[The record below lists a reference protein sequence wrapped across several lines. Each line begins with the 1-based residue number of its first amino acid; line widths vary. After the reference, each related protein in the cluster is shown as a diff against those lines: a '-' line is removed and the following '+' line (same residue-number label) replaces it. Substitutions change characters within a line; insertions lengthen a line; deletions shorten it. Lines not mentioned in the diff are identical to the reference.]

1 MFTTIIVIIIFLLGL
16 YICCTKNSFKFKEG
30 MASGSQKRCPNVLIQ
45 KGKELFLFNNKLSK
59 VPGVNPIKFNN
70 LEEYTEFVKWQRNQG
85 IRCPVLF
92 LQHSYD
98 AQGEPTYKVRP
109 SPFDL
114 GGGLPEEIPQGLSK
128 PPENKLID
136 AGRNDPPYNTGDFPA
151 FDAMNQYIGEE
162 VPLDKMFHAQQKPG
176 QLSDNAMDTN
186 WGGPMYSE
194 QEVEKGKYSDN
205 EVYIWASNS

>member
-1 MFTTIIVIIIFLLGL
+1 MLTLTVAVIMFLLGL
-16 YICCTKNSFKFKEG
+16 YVCSTKTSSKFVEG
-30 MASGSQKRCPNVLIQ
+30 MTTGSQKRCPNILMQ
-45 KGKELFLFNNKLSK
+45 KGKELFLFNNKLAK

-98 AQGEPTYKVRP
+98 AQGESTYTARP

-114 GGGLPEEIPQGLSK
+114 AGGLPQEIPKGLSN
-128 PPENKLID
+128 PPENKLVD
-136 AGRNDPPYNTGDFPA
+136 AGRNDPPYNTGDYPA
-151 FDAMNQYIGEE
+151 FDSWNQYIGEE
-162 VPLDKMFHAQQKPG
+162 VPLDKMFHSQDKPG

-186 WGGPMYSE
+186 WGGPLYSE
-194 QEVEKGKYSDN
+194 QQVATGKYSEN
-205 EVYIWASNS
+205 EVRIWANN

>member
-1 MFTTIIVIIIFLLGL
+1 MLTIIAAIVMFLLGL
-16 YICCTKNSFKFKEG
+16 YVCSTKTTSNFVEG
-30 MASGSQKRCPNVLIQ
+30 MTSGSQKRCPNILMQ
-45 KGKELFLFNNKLSK
+45 KGKELFLFNDKLAK

-98 AQGEPTYKVRP
+98 AQGESTYTARP

-114 GGGLPEEIPQGLSK
+114 AGGLPQEIPKGLSN
-128 PPENKLID
+128 PPENKLVD
-136 AGRNDPPYNTGDFPA
+136 AGRNDPPYNTGDYPA
-151 FDAMNQYIGEE
+151 FDSWNQYIGEE
-162 VPLDKMFHAQQKPG
+162 VPLDKMFHSQEKPG

-186 WGGPMYSE
+186 WGGPLYSE
-194 QEVEKGKYSDN
+194 EQVATGKYSGN
-205 EVYIWASNS
+205 EVKIWANN

>member
-1 MFTTIIVIIIFLLGL
+1 MLTTLVIIIIFLLGL
-16 YICCTKNSFKFKEG
+16 YMCCTQKSTNFKEG
-30 MASGSQKRCPNVLIQ
+30 MQNPSRCPNVLIQ
-45 KGKELFLFNNKLSK
+45 KGKELYLFNNKLAK

-70 LEEYTEFVKWQRNQG
+70 LEDYTEFVKWQRNQG

-98 AQGEPTYKVRP
+98 AQGNPNYKARP

-114 GGGLPEEIPQGLSK
+114 GGGLPEEIPQGLSN

-136 AGRNDPPYNTGDFPA
+136 AGRNDPPYNTGDYPA
-151 FDAMNQYIGEE
+151 FDAWNQYIGEE

-176 QLSDNAMDTN
+176 KISDNPMDTN

-194 QEVEKGKYSDN
+194 AQVLTGKYRDN
-205 EVYIWASNS
+205 EVKIKVP

>member
-1 MFTTIIVIIIFLLGL
+1 MLTLIIAIVIFLLGF
-16 YICCTKNSFKFKEG
+16 YVCSTKNSSKFTEG
-30 MASGSQKRCPNVLIQ
+30 MTSGSQKRCPNILMQ
-45 KGKELFLFNNKLSK
+45 KGKELYLFNDKLAK

-98 AQGEPTYKVRP
+98 TQGESTYKVRP

-114 GGGLPEEIPQGLSK
+114 AGGLPEEIPKGLSK
-128 PPENKLID
+128 PPDNMLVD
-136 AGRNDPPYNTGDFPA
+136 AGRNDPPYNTGDYPA
-151 FDAMNQYIGEE
+151 FDAWNQYIGEE
-162 VPLDKMFHAQQKPG
+162 VPLDKMFHLQQKKD

-186 WGGPMYSE
+186 WGGPLYSE
-194 QEVEKGKYSDN
+194 EQVATGKYSEN
-205 EVYIWASNS
+205 EVNIWANN